1 MTTSLSILLPVHNAE
16 FRLVANITDILELAG
31 ELVDRFEILILDEGS
46 SDRTLEVAS
55 EIAMQYPQ
63 VDVVRHNVRRGLA
76 AVIKTGLSR
85 TSGDLVIVHNGI
97 GPVNVSEI
105 HRLWQVHDRTRGETG
120 VMAGQ
125 HSRSRFDRYLRGLS
139 DREQLG
145 TPRTAVGSFH
155 LLDRRSVVPR
165 AKAER
170 GRRREIHAGR
180 LAPHHRAESP
190 IVARPNFLSRL
201 KQFALDE

>member
-1 MTTSLSILLPVHNAE
+1 MTVPLSILLPVHNVESRLAE
-16 FRLVANITDILELAG
+16 NIADVLELAG

-55 EIAMQYPQ
+55 EIAMRYPQ

-76 AVIKTGLSR
+76 AVIETGLSR
-85 TSGDLVIVHNGI
+85 TSGDLVVVHNGI

-105 HRLWQVHDRTRGETG
+105 YHLWQLHGRSRV
-120 VMAGQ
+120 VASQ

-139 DREQLG
+139 DRGQPG

-165 AKAER
+165 AKTER
-170 GRRREIHAGR
+170 DRRRKMHAGR
-180 LAPHHRAESP
+180 LASHHRAESP
-190 IVARPNFLSRL
+190 LVARPNFLSRL
-201 KQFALDE
+201 KQFTLDE